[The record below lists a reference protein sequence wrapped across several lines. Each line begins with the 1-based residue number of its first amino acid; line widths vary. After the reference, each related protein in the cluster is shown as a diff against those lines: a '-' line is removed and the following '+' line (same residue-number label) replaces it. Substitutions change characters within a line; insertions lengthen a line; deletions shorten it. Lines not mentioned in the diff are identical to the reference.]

1 MFRPFLNEVL
11 IGKVRSC
18 TAEGLRVSVDFFD
31 DIFVPKSNILMDN
44 EFRHEGG
51 RQKWVT
57 GFALDREIGAILIDI
72 RVYRVQPMST
82 DVNRVHIDQPRS
94 LVTIYLEHLS
104 PKRRNSKYS
113 KERNRDFF
121 KLGETIVPND

>member
-1 MFRPFLNEVL
+1 MFRPFINEVL

-31 DIFVPKSNILMDN
+31 DIFVPKNNILMDN

-57 GFALDREIGAILIDI
+57 GFALNREMI
-72 RVYRVQPMST
+72 
-82 DVNRVHIDQPRS
+82 
-94 LVTIYLEHLS
+94 
-104 PKRRNSKYS
+104 
-113 KERNRDFF
+113 
-121 KLGETIVPND
+121 

>member
-1 MFRPFLNEVL
+1 
-11 IGKVRSC
+11 
-18 TAEGLRVSVDFFD
+18 
-31 DIFVPKSNILMDN
+31 MDN

-72 RVYRVQPMST
+72 RVQPMST

-104 PKRRNSKYS
+104 LKRRNSKYS
-113 KERNRDFF
+113 KEKNRDFF
-121 KLGETIVPND
+121 KLGETIVPDD